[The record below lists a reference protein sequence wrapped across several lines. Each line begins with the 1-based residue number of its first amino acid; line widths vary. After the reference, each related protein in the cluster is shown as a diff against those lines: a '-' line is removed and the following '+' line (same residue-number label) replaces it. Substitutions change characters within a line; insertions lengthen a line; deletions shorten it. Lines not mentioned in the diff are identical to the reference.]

1 MKTTLLALW
10 LASTTIGAPAAWRA
24 AQSDIRVTCPMT
36 IGGSFDV
43 RTTALSGTLTVSTSG
58 SPAFGGSLAVD
69 LRTLDTGISLRNT
82 HLRES
87 YLEVNKGPEYDHATV
102 SDIDLKG
109 LNPDAPQGKG
119 SFAGALTLHGVKK
132 AVTGSVD
139 VRQAGGGLQIK
150 ASFPINLSDY
160 SISAPRYMGVG
171 VKNTVQVQVAFA
183 VTQ

>member
-10 LASTTIGAPAAWRA
+10 LASTTIGAPAWRA

-36 IGGSFDV
+36 VGGSFDV
-43 RTTALSGTLTVSTSG
+43 RTTALSGTLTVSTSR
-58 SPAFGGSLAVD
+58 SPAFDGSLAVD

-82 HLRES
+82 HLREN
-87 YLEVNKGPEYDHATV
+87 YLEVNKGPGYDQATV
-102 SDIDLKG
+102 SDIDLNG
-109 LNPDAPQGKG
+109 LNPDTPQGKG
-119 SFAGALTLHGVKK
+119 SFTGALTLHGVKK

>member
-1 MKTTLLALW
+1 
-10 LASTTIGAPAAWRA
+10 
-24 AQSDIRVTCPMT
+24 
-36 IGGSFDV
+36 
-43 RTTALSGTLTVSTSG
+43 
-58 SPAFGGSLAVD
+58 VD

-82 HLRES
+82 HLRDN
-87 YLEVNKGPEYDHATV
+87 YLEVNKGPGYDQATV
-102 SDIDLKG
+102 SEIDLKG

-119 SFAGALTLHGVKK
+119 SFTGALTLHGVKK
-132 AVTGSVD
+132 AVTGPVD

-160 SISAPRYMGVG
+160 SIAAPRYMGVG